1 MSPAL
6 SNFYQTLSTL
16 RFASRAKA
24 VRNQPQIN
32 EIHDSPLHQEI
43 AHLQAQLSLRDQQI
57 LELRSSQQHS
67 TVSLQE
73 DLDRERKE

>member
-43 AHLQAQLSLRDQQI
+43 AHLQAQLSLRDSKFWNSA
-57 LELRSSQQHS
+57 RPSSTPQS
-67 TVSLQE
+67 RCRRT
-73 DLDRERKE
+73 